1 MKLKKEQVKH
11 IAELARL
18 DVAEEE
24 LEKYSEQLTGI
35 LEFIEKLQEVNTDDV
50 EPTAQV
56 TGMENIFREDEVKEW
71 DEKEVADS
79 LEQAPDLEDGQ
90 IKVKRILA

>member
-71 DEKEVADS
+71 DKKGIEVSA
-79 LEQAPDLEDGQ
+79 Q
-90 IKVKRILA
+90 IKLLRFMIANWE